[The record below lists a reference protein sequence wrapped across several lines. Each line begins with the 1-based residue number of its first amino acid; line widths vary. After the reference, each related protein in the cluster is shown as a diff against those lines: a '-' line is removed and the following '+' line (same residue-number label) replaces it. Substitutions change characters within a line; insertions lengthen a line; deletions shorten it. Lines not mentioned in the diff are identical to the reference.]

1 MTILRVWAPAAGVV
15 EAEVDGERH
24 GMTAGSGGWWELSLP
39 PAADASD
46 YAFVLDGGQPLP
58 DPRSAWQPHGVHGPS
73 RVVDHGA
80 FEWHDQAWHGR
91 PLAGS
96 VVYELHVGTFSPEG
110 TFDAVVDRLDHLV
123 DLGVDFVELLPV
135 NAFPGERGWG
145 YEGVALFAVQDA
157 YGGPDALKRLVDAC
171 HARGLGV
178 LLDVVYNHLGPS
190 GNYLGRFGPYFTDR
204 YRTPWGPA
212 VNYDDAG
219 SDEVRRFVVDNALLW
234 LRDYHVD
241 GLRLDAVHAIVDAS
255 AVHLLEEL
263 AAEVGALS
271 AALGRT
277 LVLIAESDLNDPRI
291 VRPAAAGGYG
301 IDAQWSDD
309 FHHALHAALTGERDG
324 YYADF
329 GSLDDLAAALTGGYV
344 YTGQRSDY
352 RGRRHGRPFTG
363 LSGHRLLGYL
373 QDHDQV
379 GNRALGE
386 RTSALLSRGRL
397 EIGAALVLTSPFT
410 PMLWMGEEWGASTP
424 WQFFT
429 DHDDPDLA
437 EGVRVG
443 RREEFAAFGWDPA
456 QVPDPQ
462 AVETFERSRLD
473 WTELDEEDHAALLAW
488 HRRLIQLRRTAPA
501 LADGDMEAVQAAYDE
516 DERWLVVRRGDLAVV
531 VNLAEA
537 EQRVPVGEP
546 VLDVLLSSREGFAF
560 DPSGVT
566 LAGES
571 VVIAALAGQP

>member
-1 MTILRVWAPAAGVV
+1 
-15 EAEVDGERH
+15 
-24 GMTAGSGGWWELSLP
+24 
-39 PAADASD
+39 
-46 YAFVLDGGQPLP
+46 
-58 DPRSAWQPHGVHGPS
+58 
-73 RVVDHGA
+73 
-80 FEWHDQAWHGR
+80 
-91 PLAGS
+91 
-96 VVYELHVGTFSPEG
+96 
-110 TFDAVVDRLDHLV
+110 
-123 DLGVDFVELLPV
+123 
-135 NAFPGERGWG
+135 
-145 YEGVALFAVQDA
+145 
-157 YGGPDALKRLVDAC
+157 
-171 HARGLGV
+171 
-178 LLDVVYNHLGPS
+178 
-190 GNYLGRFGPYFTDR
+190 
-204 YRTPWGPA
+204 
-212 VNYDDAG
+212 
-219 SDEVRRFVVDNALLW
+219 VRRFVVDNALMW
-234 LRDYHVD
+234 LRDYHCD
-241 GLRLDAVHAIVDAS
+241 GLRLDAVHAIVDTS
-255 AVHLLEEL
+255 AVHILEEL
-263 AAEVGALS
+263 AAEVGTLS

-277 LVLIAESDLNDPRI
+277 LVLVAESDLNDPRI
-291 VRPAAAGGYG
+291 VRPTAAGGYG

-329 GSLDDLAAALTGGYV
+329 GSLDDVAAALAEGYV
-344 YTGQRSDY
+344 YTGQRSEH

-386 RTSALLSRGRL
+386 RTSALLSRGQL

-437 EGVRVG
+437 DGVRVG
-443 RREEFAAFGWDPA
+443 RREEFAAFGWDPE

-473 WTELDEEDHAALLAW
+473 WSELDKEDHAALLAW
-488 HRRLIQLRRTAPA
+488 HRRLIQLRRAAPA
-501 LADGDMEAVQAAYDE
+501 LADGDLAAVQVAYDE
-516 DERWLVVRRGDLAVV
+516 DERWLVVRRGDLVVV

-571 VVIAALAGQP
+571 VVIAALSGRP